1 MPIIISF
8 LFFFFPV
15 GWIFNS
21 FFGGLTFCKSS
32 WTLPVPPS
40 FQIKISLLFSCLDS
54 VSEPYVSTA
63 TSAVASAGPTGSER
77 KKSAPA
83 IPPIV
88 TQQPPSAEAS
98 SDEEEGEEEEEDDED
113 ENDAIGTG
121 VDLSAAQSSSSAQRS
136 RSQSIQ
142 MANKAKFGSKGALHS
157 PVGSAHSFD
166 LQVRF

>member
-1 MPIIISF
+1 MNQCNQCIYYSYSSIS
-8 LFFFFPV
+8 
-15 GWIFNS
+15 
-21 FFGGLTFCKSS
+21 
-32 WTLPVPPS
+32 
-40 FQIKISLLFSCLDS
+40 DS

-63 TSAVASAGPTGSER
+63 ATAASTTGSER

-83 IPPIV
+83 VPPIV

-98 SDEEEGEEEEEDDED
+98 SDEEGEEEEDDDED

-121 VDLSAAQSSSSAQRS
+121 VDLSANQGGSAQRS

-142 MANKAKFGSKGALHS
+142 MAQKGKFGSKGALHS

-166 LQVRF
+166 LQVSTARWLSIIFVLCPLVDFVC

>member
-1 MPIIISF
+1 
-8 LFFFFPV
+8 
-15 GWIFNS
+15 
-21 FFGGLTFCKSS
+21 
-32 WTLPVPPS
+32 
-40 FQIKISLLFSCLDS
+40 
-54 VSEPYVSTA
+54 VSTVA
-63 TSAVASAGPTGSER
+63 TGASTTGSER

-98 SDEEEGEEEEEDDED
+98 SDEEEGEEEDDDED

-121 VDLSAAQSSSSAQRS
+121 VDLSANQGGSAQRS

-142 MANKAKFGSKGALHS
+142 MAQKAKFGSKGALHS

-166 LQVRF
+166 LQVSRTRSPWFFVQFPFYLDVNFVCLLWEWKFLLVPCFLYTYLPLYFVCYLIT

>member
-1 MPIIISF
+1 M
-8 LFFFFPV
+8 
-15 GWIFNS
+15 
-21 FFGGLTFCKSS
+21 
-32 WTLPVPPS
+32 
-40 FQIKISLLFSCLDS
+40 
-54 VSEPYVSTA
+54 A
-63 TSAVASAGPTGSER
+63 TSGPSGSER

-98 SDEEEGEEEEEDDED
+98 SDEEEGEEEEDDED

-166 LQVRF
+166 LQVRFYTLSNISWCSFKDNTFVFEFSTRSNMIFSIFD

>member
-1 MPIIISF
+1 MNQCNQCIYYSYSSIS
-8 LFFFFPV
+8 
-15 GWIFNS
+15 
-21 FFGGLTFCKSS
+21 
-32 WTLPVPPS
+32 
-40 FQIKISLLFSCLDS
+40 DS

-63 TSAVASAGPTGSER
+63 ATAASTTGSER

-83 IPPIV
+83 VPPVV

-98 SDEEEGEEEEEDDED
+98 SDEEGEEEEDDDED

-121 VDLSAAQSSSSAQRS
+121 VDLSANQGGSAQRS

-142 MANKAKFGSKGALHS
+142 MAQKGKFGSKGALHS

-166 LQVRF
+166 LQVSTAR